1 MTTPNDGGPAFP
13 IPSVGT
19 GDPRDGMTCGSQGMS
34 MWDFFAAAALQGLL
48 SNNPCWQD
56 YKEAVHYASKAAD
69 AMLADRERRMK

>member
-1 MTTPNDGGPAFP
+1 
-13 IPSVGT
+13 
-19 GDPRDGMTCGSQGMS
+19 MS